1 MKSNPEQEKYIYKT
15 KREHEIS
22 NNQWE
27 DKKINVKRLFQIQK
41 KRQNVYQKK

>member
-15 KREHEIS
+15 KREREIS

-27 DKKINVKRLFQIQK
+27 DEKINVKRLFQI
-41 KRQNVYQKK
+41 